1 MGLTESVILLLSVY
15 LGVYVRLDVL
25 PVATA
30 EDAPL
35 IIQAVVF
42 SLVLILGMIA
52 VGLYQARLREG
63 ILGFLLRMV
72 ASFFLGTIGLS
83 AIFYLIPSL
92 FLGRGTIAIALLSAF
107 VGIALFRRIIYW
119 REPSIFKRRIL
130 VLGAGEKA
138 KAITELRR
146 KSDQF
151 GFTIVGF
158 AHLRGEKDVL
168 DKDKIIFLDRPLKE
182 FVIHHDIHEIVLAV
196 NDRRKA
202 LPIHDLLECKM
213 SGIDILDMLSFFE
226 RETSKIRLDQLHPS
240 WLVFSDGFS
249 QDPFRHG
256 SKRLFDI
263 VCSLFLL
270 AISWPFMLMAVIA
283 IWLEDGWKSPILYRQ
298 VRVGEFGR
306 PFQVLKFRSMREDAE
321 KNGVA
326 QWAKK
331 NDSRVTRVG
340 GLIRKIR
347 VDELPQIFNVLRGDM
362 SFVGPRPERP
372 QFVVQL
378 CEKIPFYEERHRV
391 KPGITGWAQ
400 LLYPYGSSEKDA
412 MEKLQYDL
420 YYVKNH
426 SLFLDFLIMLQ
437 TAEVILFGKGA
448 R

>member
-1 MGLTESVILLLSVY
+1 
-15 LGVYVRLDVL
+15 
-25 PVATA
+25 
-30 EDAPL
+30 
-35 IIQAVVF
+35 
-42 SLVLILGMIA
+42 
-52 VGLYQARLREG
+52 
-63 ILGFLLRMV
+63 
-72 ASFFLGTIGLS
+72 LS

-107 VGIALFRRIIYW
+107 IGIALFRRMIYW

-130 VLGAGEKA
+130 VLGAGENA
-138 KAITELRR
+138 RAITELRR

-151 GFTIVGF
+151 GFSIVGF

-168 DKDKIIFLDRPLKE
+168 DKDKIIFLDRPLKD

-240 WLVFSDGFS
+240 WLIFSDGFS
-249 QDPFRHG
+249 QDPFRHA
-256 SKRLFDI
+256 SKRLFDV

-270 AISWPFMLMAVIA
+270 AISWPFMLIAVIA
-283 IWLEDGWKSPILYRQ
+283 IGLEDGWKSPILYRQ

-321 KNGVA
+321 KNGLA

-347 VDELPQIFNVLRGDM
+347 IDELPQIFNVLRGDM

-378 CEKIPFYEERHRV
+378 CEKIPYYEERHRV